1 MKKLSIFSILILA
14 IVITMGASSS
24 TNNAGTEALGGHF
37 KNLKVL
43 PKDISKDDLDSV
55 MDGFTIALNV
65 RCDFCHARKED
76 TTKRGLDFA
85 SDKKDEKNIAR
96 EMMRMVNTLNTTNFN
111 YMHSTKP
118 DTIHTIVCYTCHR
131 GAKQPD
137 FAHLL
142 PDIQKIEAERE
153 MEWKKEHG
161 IK

>member
-1 MKKLSIFSILILA
+1 MKKLSILSILIIA
-14 IVITMGASSS
+14 IVVTMGATYTSNPS
-24 TNNAGTEALGGHF
+24 TEALGGHF

-43 PKDISKDDLDSV
+43 PKDISKDDLDSI

-65 RCDFCHARKED
+65 RCGFCHARKAD
-76 TTKRGLDFA
+76 TTKKGLDFA

-111 YMHSTKP
+111 YMHSNKP

-153 MEWKKEHG
+153 MEWKKAHG